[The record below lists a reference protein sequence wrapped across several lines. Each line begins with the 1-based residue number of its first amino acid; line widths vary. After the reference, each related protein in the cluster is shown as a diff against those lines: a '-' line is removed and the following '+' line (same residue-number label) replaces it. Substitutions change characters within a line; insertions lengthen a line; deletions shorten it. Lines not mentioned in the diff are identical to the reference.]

1 MVKMSTGLKNSDR
14 GHILPS
20 IQHYGDRMNTRR
32 PSWEQTYMTM
42 CYQIARRSR
51 DLSTHSGTVITTSD
65 HVPVSFGYNSFPRGI
80 DFEGEIGKD
89 GLPSRQSRIDGE
101 KYHWMEH
108 GERNAIYNACRN
120 GASMVGARLYVN
132 WVPCTDCA
140 RAIIQT
146 GISEVIIH
154 KQGQM
159 AFDHSRLPDGS
170 MWTAEEADKWD
181 ASHQKSWGMMEE
193 TGITVKW
200 YDGILD
206 GDVRSGY
213 ELRYSSTYSA
223 HWSGCSCR
231 NRWWVSQ
238 SSPSPV

>member
-1 MVKMSTGLKNSDR
+1 MSTLENPEWWSY
-14 GHILPS
+14 IAS
-20 IQHYGDRMNTRR
+20 IQHYGDEMNDR

-51 DLSTHSGTVITTSD
+51 DLSTHAGTVITTKD

-101 KYHWMEH
+101 KYHWIEH
-108 GERNAIYNACRN
+108 SERNAIYNANRT
-120 GASMVGARLYVN
+120 GVPLLDTRLYVN

-140 RAIIQT
+140 RAIIQS

-154 KQGQM
+154 KLGQQ
-159 AFDHSRLPDGS
+159 AFDHSRVPDGS
-170 MWTAEEADKWD
+170 VWTTGDTNKWE
-181 ASHQKSWGMMEE
+181 SSFHLSWGMMEE
-193 TGITVKW
+193 AGVNVEW

-206 GDVRSGY
+206 GDVRGFFSGKEY
-213 ELRYSSTYSA
+213 RFVERPQSGMGLSSEWDNTFE
-223 HWSGCSCR
+223 R
-231 NRWWVSQ
+231 V
-238 SSPSPV
+238 

>member
-1 MVKMSTGLKNSDR
+1 
-14 GHILPS
+14 
-20 IQHYGDRMNTRR
+20 
-32 PSWEQTYMTM
+32 MTM

-51 DLSTHSGTVITTSD
+51 DLSTHAGTVITTVD

-80 DFEGEIGKD
+80 NFEGEIGKD

-101 KYHWMEH
+101 KYHWIEH
-108 GERNAIYNACRN
+108 AERNAIYNANRV
-120 GASMVGARLYVN
+120 GVPLMGARLYVN

-140 RAIIQT
+140 RAIIQS

-193 TGITVKW
+193 TGLITVKW
-200 YDGILD
+200 FDDVLD
-206 GDVRSGY
+206 GDVRGFFSGKEY
-213 ELRYSSTYSA
+213 RFTERAPSGLGLSAERYPTFEL
-223 HWSGCSCR
+223 
-231 NRWWVSQ
+231 V
-238 SSPSPV
+238 